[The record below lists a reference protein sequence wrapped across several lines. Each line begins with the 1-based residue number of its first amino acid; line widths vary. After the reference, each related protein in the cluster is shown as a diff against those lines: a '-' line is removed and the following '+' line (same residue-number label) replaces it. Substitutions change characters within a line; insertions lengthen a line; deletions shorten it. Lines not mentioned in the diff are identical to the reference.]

1 MSILVTGGAG
11 FIGSHTVVELLNAGN
26 EVIIVDD
33 FTNSKPEVLE
43 KIKKITGKDFKF
55 YEVNL
60 LDKENLNKIFEENKD
75 ITSVIHFAGLK
86 AVGESIGK
94 PIEYYHNNVT
104 GSLILFEVMKAHNVK
119 EIVFSSSA
127 TVYGDSGHEKLTED
141 LGRGKATNPYG
152 TTKIMIEKILEDIYT
167 SDKEWNICILRYFNP
182 IGAHSSGIIGE
193 NPQGI
198 PNNLMPYIMKVAVGE
213 LDHLNVF
220 VDDYETEDG
229 TGERDYVHVVDLAR
243 GHIKALEKL
252 EKEKQG
258 IYYYNLGTGHP
269 CSVLQLVKTFERV
282 NNVKVP
288 YKITDRRAGD
298 LAKLY
303 ADPSKANQ
311 ELNWKAEKDIEQ
323 MCKDSWNF
331 MKNEII

>member
-75 ITSVIHFAGLK
+75 ITSIIHFAGLK

-220 VDDYETEDG
+220 GDDYETEDG

>member
-220 VDDYETEDG
+220 GDDYETEDG